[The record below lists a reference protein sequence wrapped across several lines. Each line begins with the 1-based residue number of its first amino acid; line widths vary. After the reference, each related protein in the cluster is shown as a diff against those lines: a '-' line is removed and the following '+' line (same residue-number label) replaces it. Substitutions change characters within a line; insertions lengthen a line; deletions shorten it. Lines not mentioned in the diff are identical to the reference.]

1 MTTFTEKDF
10 MASTEQLEKMRI
22 DYIDEDETIIFQ
34 IAMQS
39 ILSKYK

>member
-10 MASTEQLEKMRI
+10 MGITAQLEKMRI